1 MALGRA
7 VRRLASSGWQVE
19 LARVRGLLVV
29 GLASIS
35 GACLRPSVSSARTPA
50 PKPAASSEASPI
62 PPLVAS
68 NTGVESSFLLA
79 AAGDVNLG
87 RNCGQRLLADSS
99 YDPFRRVASLW
110 ADADVRFVNLESGLS
125 EQRGETQSP
134 HHGLV
139 FTGPPVGADALLRS
153 GIGVVSTANNHA
165 WDYARR
171 GLFETLTNLDRVGVA
186 HAGTG
191 RDQDAAYRPAIM
203 RVSGFSVAF
212 FAVTQVWNLG
222 VFAEEEAHEHV
233 AWADFTR
240 LRDALVRARAQY
252 DFVVLSYHGGEEYLE
267 LPLQKTRDFVDQ
279 VMSLG
284 VDLVIGHHPH
294 VPQGVAWYGARPV
307 FYSLGN
313 FVFDSRAE
321 LPWTS
326 SSFIA
331 KVRFR
336 RGRQVEVWA
345 CPYRIDGF
353 EPAALAAGDVMRE
366 HAFEQHLRVTS
377 ARLGGTELGEH
388 DALGCVEL
396 RPPVPVAT
404 TARARLSRDLPRA
417 DRESVRLDPR

>member
-1 MALGRA
+1 MARGRA
-7 VRRLASSGWQVE
+7 VRRPASSGAKVE
-19 LARVRGLLVV
+19 RATVGGLLVV
-29 GLASIS
+29 GLASVS
-35 GACLRPSVSSARTPA
+35 GACFRPSVPSAGVSAPRPALSS
-50 PKPAASSEASPI
+50 KASQV
-62 PPLVAS
+62 PPLGAG
-68 NTGVESSFLLA
+68 NTSVEPSFLLA

-153 GIGVVSTANNHA
+153 GIGLVSTANNHA

-171 GLFETLTNLDRVGVA
+171 GLFETLSNLDRVGLA

-191 RDQDAAYRPAIM
+191 RDQEAAYRPAI
-203 RVSGFSVAF
+203 VHVNGFSVAF
-212 FAVTQVWNLG
+212 FAVTHVWNLG

-233 AWADFTR
+233 AWADFAR
-240 LRDALVRARAQY
+240 LHDALVLARAQY

-267 LPLQKTRDFVDQ
+267 VPLQKTRDFVDQ

-313 FVFDSRAE
+313 FVFDTRPE

-336 RGRQVEVWA
+336 RGRPVDVWA

-353 EPAALAAGDVMRE
+353 EPTALAAGDATRE
-366 HAFEQHLRVTS
+366 HAFEQHLRATS

-388 DALGCVEL
+388 DASGCVEL
-396 RPPVPVAT
+396 RPPMPVAT
-404 TARARLSRDLPRA
+404 TARARLSRDLLPA